1 MANSITFRPSLEQN
15 AFIESLVDAGDYH
28 NQSEVIRD
36 GLRLLQ
42 ENRAQLAITQLRSQ
56 IDEGDQSGS
65 PEIVDEEALLKQLHS
80 EF

>member
-1 MANSITFRPSLEQN
+1 MANSITFRPSPEQN
-15 AFIESLVDAGDYH
+15 AFIESLVAEGDYH

-56 IDEGDQSGS
+56 IDEGDQSG
-65 PEIVDEEALLKQLHS
+65 PAEIVDEEALLKQLHS
-80 EF
+80 ES